1 MTLLDDWPGGFC
13 LSGLFSFSG
22 SCVNEMTISAELR
35 EWSFVYCCA
44 RYCLIPSMWRLM
56 MACEPV
62 SDSRKARS
70 SGLSIKRFSVRTAG
84 QLVWRMM

>member
-1 MTLLDDWPGGFC
+1 MIGPADFVC
-13 LSGLFSFSG
+13 RAFFSFSG
-22 SCVNEMTISAELR
+22 GCVNELTISAELR
-35 EWSFVYCCA
+35 KWSFVYCYA
-44 RYCLIPSMWRLM
+44 RYCLIPSIWRLM

-84 QLVWRMM
+84 QRV